1 MINARAESL
10 ADKPAF
16 REAFRRRRCLV
27 PADGFYEWQSGNVK
41 RRQPFFIQRTDG
53 QVMALAGIWD
63 PWVAANGQAILSCSI
78 ITVVANAT
86 VGAIHNRMPAILEPS
101 DADRWLDESLC
112 PADLLSLLRP
122 PAVDVLE
129 AYPVDRQVNK
139 PDEDG
144 SACIR
149 RIEIEPTGKLE
160 LF

>member
-1 MINARAESL
+1 MPTYDYLCHNCQQKFDVFMSYSEYGR
-10 ADKPAF
+10 KPVH
-16 REAFRRRRCLV
+16 CTHC
-27 PADGFYEWQSGNVK
+27 GSGNVK
-41 RRQPFFIQRTDG
+41 RRQPFFIQHTDG
-53 QVMALAGIWD
+53 QVMTLAGIWD
-63 PWVAANGQAILSCSI
+63 PWVAANGQSILSCSI
-78 ITVVANAT
+78 ITIEANAT

-129 AYPVDRQVNK
+129 AYPVDRQVIK

-144 SACIR
+144 SACIQ